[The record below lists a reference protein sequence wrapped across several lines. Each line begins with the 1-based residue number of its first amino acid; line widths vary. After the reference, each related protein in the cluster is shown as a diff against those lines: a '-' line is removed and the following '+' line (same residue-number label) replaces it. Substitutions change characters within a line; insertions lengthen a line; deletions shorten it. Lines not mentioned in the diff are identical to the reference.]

1 MIVYSNTKVGF
12 ESDVLNS
19 TIDEKVEQAV
29 YEKLGHHT
37 GIGEIHS
44 WQNSLHRMGE
54 VLSDPS
60 IPDNAGIAVEYG
72 IPYTPKRV
80 DMIVS
85 GKDDDNHNDAVI
97 IELKQWSEVSEIEE
111 KDGIITTTLGGS
123 KVETVHPSYQAAIY
137 AQLLRDFNEEVQ
149 NGDITLHPC
158 TYLHNYLPQPVNDPL
173 TSSTY
178 QNYIR
183 IAPVFTKHDA
193 SRLRI
198 FINRFIKKGDDGET
212 IFRIEKGKLRPAKSL
227 QDCIASMIKGNPEFN
242 LVDEQKVVYEMIK
255 DHARRTVSGGKKQ
268 TIIVCGGPGTGKSV
282 LAVHLLADLLSD
294 GMSAAYVT
302 RNAAPRNVYSVRL
315 KKTHAISRVDCLFKS
330 SGSFIDAPENAFDVL
345 LTDEAHRLNEKSGM
359 FSNKG
364 INQIMEIIHASRL
377 SVFFI
382 DEDQQVILK
391 DIGTIKDIKDWAH
404 RLGSEIFITNLE
416 SQFRC
421 NGSDN
426 YLSWL
431 NDVLELHPTANPVL
445 ADSTY
450 DFRVFDN
457 PYELRRII
465 EEKNRIDNKSRMVA
479 GYCWNW
485 VSKKENDQMYD
496 ITLSGG
502 FQMRW
507 NLDNTKT
514 WAIDPDSVQQAGC
527 IHTCQ
532 GLEFDYIGVIIGPD
546 LVYQNG
552 KIVTNA
558 SERAKTDASL
568 KGLHKKYPDK
578 KEASKVADR
587 IIKNTYKVLM
597 TRGMKGCYV
606 YCTDKALSD
615 YLKHRLKMNY

>member
-268 TIIVCGGPGTGKSV
+268 
-282 LAVHLLADLLSD
+282 
-294 GMSAAYVT
+294 
-302 RNAAPRNVYSVRL
+302 
-315 KKTHAISRVDCLFKS
+315 
-330 SGSFIDAPENAFDVL
+330 
-345 LTDEAHRLNEKSGM
+345 
-359 FSNKG
+359 
-364 INQIMEIIHASRL
+364 
-377 SVFFI
+377 
-382 DEDQQVILK
+382 
-391 DIGTIKDIKDWAH
+391 
-404 RLGSEIFITNLE
+404 
-416 SQFRC
+416 
-421 NGSDN
+421 
-426 YLSWL
+426 
-431 NDVLELHPTANPVL
+431 
-445 ADSTY
+445 
-450 DFRVFDN
+450 
-457 PYELRRII
+457 
-465 EEKNRIDNKSRMVA
+465 
-479 GYCWNW
+479 
-485 VSKKENDQMYD
+485 
-496 ITLSGG
+496 
-502 FQMRW
+502 
-507 NLDNTKT
+507 
-514 WAIDPDSVQQAGC
+514 
-527 IHTCQ
+527 
-532 GLEFDYIGVIIGPD
+532 
-546 LVYQNG
+546 
-552 KIVTNA
+552 
-558 SERAKTDASL
+558 
-568 KGLHKKYPDK
+568 
-578 KEASKVADR
+578 
-587 IIKNTYKVLM
+587 
-597 TRGMKGCYV
+597 
-606 YCTDKALSD
+606 
-615 YLKHRLKMNY
+615 